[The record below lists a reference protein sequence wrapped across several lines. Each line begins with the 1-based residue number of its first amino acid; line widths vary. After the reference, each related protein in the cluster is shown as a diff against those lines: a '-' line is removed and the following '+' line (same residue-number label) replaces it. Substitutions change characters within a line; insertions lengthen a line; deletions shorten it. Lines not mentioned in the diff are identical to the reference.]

1 MSIIGIVA
9 SERQTNQ
16 IKKLINQEN
25 TKIELISINPK
36 SIENIK
42 NIKFEIIVMQDTL
55 EKLKE
60 NQKYIAEILKKVK
73 YLLLNADIEIKPEI
87 FENINA
93 KILTYGLKQKST
105 ITISSV
111 EENQVIVSI
120 QRAFKSL
127 DGKIIEQQE
136 VPVELIKNGTKELYN
151 SLVKT
156 VIINVCTVKNR

>member
-16 IKKLINQEN
+16 IKRLINKEN

-60 NQKYIAEILKKVK
+60 NKKYIIEMLKNAK
-73 YLLLNADIEIKPEI
+73 YLLLNADVTIKEEI
-87 FENINA
+87 FKNINA

-105 ITISSV
+105 IITSSI
-111 EENQVIVSI
+111 EENQVIISI
-120 QRAFKSL
+120 QRAFESL
-127 DGKIIEQQE
+127 EGKIVEQQE
-136 VPVELIKNGTKELYN
+136 IPVELIKNGTKDLYN
-151 SLVKT
+151 ALIKIA
-156 VIINVCTVKNR
+156 IINICTAKSR

>member
-16 IKKLINQEN
+16 IKKQINSEN
-25 TKIELISINPK
+25 VKTELISINPK

-42 NIKFEIIVMQDTL
+42 NIKFEIIVIQESLD
-55 EKLKE
+55 KLKN
-60 NQKYIAEILKKVK
+60 NQLKMIELLRNAK
-73 YLLLNADIEIKPEI
+73 YLLLNADITKNEEL
-87 FENINA
+87 FQNINA

-105 ITISSV
+105 ITTSSI

-120 QRAFKSL
+120 QRAFESF

-136 VPVELIKNGTKELYN
+136 VPVELIKNGTKDLYN
-151 SLVKT
+151 SLIKIA
-156 VIINVCTVKNR
+156 IINICAAKNR